1 MAGLVPFNFNPVSTK
16 KSGFDDFYNMLD
28 DFFADPWLNSRRS
41 LARDTFKIDVM
52 EDETGYVIEAEM
64 PGVKREEIKLD
75 INEGKL
81 TIGIEKNEDIK
92 KEEDKYIHRERR
104 ICTMSRSIYLKDA
117 DEDGIKATL
126 KEGVLRLEVPRI
138 EKAAK
143 ALEIEIE

>member
-52 EDETGYVIEAEM
+52 EDEAGYVIEAEM

-75 INEGKL
+75 ITEGKL
-81 TIGIEKNEDIK
+81 TIATM
-92 KEEDKYIHRERR
+92 KEENTEQEQEKYIHKERR
-104 ICTMSRSIYLKDA
+104 VCGMSRSIYLKDA
-117 DEDGIKATL
+117 DEAGIKATL
-126 KEGVLRLEVPRI
+126 KDGVLRLNVPKI
-138 EKAAK
+138 EKAVK
-143 ALEIEIE
+143 SLEIDIE